1 MAQDGSRLNKLC
13 AKNVFFYYT
22 GNDNKNVP
30 VNTVEK
36 KLFESIR
43 LKIENLFLVTCNS
56 EIFMLNVNISMEK

>member
-36 KLFESIR
+36 KIVRVNSIKNR
-43 LKIENLFLVTCNS
+43 EFILSHMQLR
-56 EIFMLNVNISMEK
+56 NIYVKC